1 MQPGQSLVLGLVIV
15 LVVLVIAAYYWYHHT
30 GWTAFS
36 FKGTTPFVAG
46 GATQCAAGE
55 ACVAN
60 NCTTTC
66 NSDADCPAGA
76 KGSCTSGYCPPIVV
90 SGAPKT
96 CCPTGQQLVG
106 NQCLTVCSAGQTC
119 PAGTTCQSRFCQAGT
134 SPSWAA
140 AKGENISA
148 LRFKGCTFTVVD
160 PAGKTHSADV
170 TTVLNGM
177 VVAYR
182 GASSKIPTVLNLDR
196 PLNAF
201 SFQIP
206 GVNDSATV
214 TTVAEAKTWANC
226 ATVLTGSV
234 RTI

>member
-30 GWTAFS
+30 GWTTFS
-36 FKGTTPFVAG
+36 FKGTTSS
-46 GATQCAAGE
+46 AAG
-55 ACVAN
+55 
-60 NCTTTC
+60 T
-66 NSDADCPAGA
+66 P
-76 KGSCTSGYCPPIVV
+76 
-90 SGAPKT
+90 
-96 CCPTGQQLVG
+96 
-106 NQCLTVCSAGQTC
+106 
-119 PAGTTCQSRFCQAGT
+119 
-134 SPSWAA
+134 PSWAA

-160 PAGKTHSADV
+160 PAGNTHSADV

-177 VVAYR
+177 AVAYR
-182 GASSKIPTVLNLDR
+182 GASSKIPTVLKLDR

-214 TTVAEAKTWANC
+214 TTPNAWKNS
-226 ATVLTGSV
+226 ATTLTGSV

>member
-30 GWTAFS
+30 GWTTFS
-36 FKGTTPFVAG
+36 FKGTPSSTG
-46 GATQCAAGE
+46 GAMAQ
-55 ACVAN
+55 
-60 NCTTTC
+60 
-66 NSDADCPAGA
+66 
-76 KGSCTSGYCPPIVV
+76 
-90 SGAPKT
+90 
-96 CCPTGQQLVG
+96 
-106 NQCLTVCSAGQTC
+106 CSASQPC
-119 PAGTTCQSRFCQAGT
+119 PEGTTCQSGFCWAGT
-134 SPSWAA
+134 PPSWAA
-140 AKGENISA
+140 AKGENIAA

-160 PAGKTHSADV
+160 PTTGETHSADV

-177 VVAYR
+177 AVAYR
-182 GASSKIPTVLNLDR
+182 GASSKIPTVLHLDR

-214 TTVAEAKTWANC
+214 TTPEGAKKWAAS
-226 ATVLTGSV
+226 ATTLTGSV